1 MAKVS
6 PLLKWLVVA
15 AIVVAVPWT
24 AALAGAYLAW
34 RAGLL
39 GRARGVLSAA
49 MRRVG
54 LSDAIFMWRIRGC
67 AGMEER
73 ILDCRCYTVSSLA
86 PFIATRSGSGCRLVS
101 AIRVSDSSCSPENCR
116 LAVAEALRYL
126 RAASG
131 EVCVSLSYRG
141 ADDQGATE
149 GTIVFK
155 ADCGGNGAAQVD
167 IRSRGIEAAERV
179 STACRM
185 IEGLAPTLRAEA
197 LRGERIAASVAAGE
211 LSGR

>member
-1 MAKVS
+1 MVKVS
-6 PLLKWLVVA
+6 PFLKWLVVA

-24 AALAGAYLAW
+24 GVLAGAYLAW
-34 RAGLL
+34 RTGLL
-39 GRARGVLSAA
+39 GRSRRALRAT
-49 MRRVG
+49 MRRTG

-67 AGMEER
+67 AGLKEH
-73 ILDCRCYTVSSLA
+73 ILNCRCYTVSNLA

-116 LAVAEALRYL
+116 LAVAEALKYL

-131 EVCVSLSYRG
+131 EVCISLNYRG
-141 ADDQGATE
+141 AEGQGATE
-149 GTIVFK
+149 GTIVFA
-155 ADCGGNGAAQVD
+155 ADCGGNGAVSVD

-197 LRGERIAASVAAGE
+197 LRGERIAALVAAGE